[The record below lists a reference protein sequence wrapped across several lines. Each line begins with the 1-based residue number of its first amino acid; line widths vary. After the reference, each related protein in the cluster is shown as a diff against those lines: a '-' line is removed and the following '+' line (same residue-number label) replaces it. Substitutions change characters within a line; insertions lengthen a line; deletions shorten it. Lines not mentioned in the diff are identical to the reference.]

1 MIVSAAA
8 NYSQDSYG
16 NSPKVTDFNGTKCY
30 LEFIE
35 TSGILYIAFRGS
47 ADIDD
52 ALSDL
57 DEKLIDQKGNKKA
70 FIYFVLY
77 LYIKI
82 LILLISLIGLEGK
95 FHKGF
100 LERARKSVVEVR
112 KNLIETYIKHGSK
125 LKKLILTGHSL
136 GAAIGT

>member
-1 MIVSAAA
+1 MNWTSIRMLKGICVLLTFCHLTFCNGESIDNCNDETISLKSWQNKKIVSAAA
-8 NYSQDSYG
+8 QYCQDSYG
-16 NSPKVTDFNGTKCY
+16 NSPKVTDFDGTKCY

-70 FIYFVLY
+70 FIY
-77 LYIKI
+77 
-82 LILLISLIGLEGK
+82 
-95 FHKGF
+95 
-100 LERARKSVVEVR
+100 
-112 KNLIETYIKHGSK
+112 
-125 LKKLILTGHSL
+125 
-136 GAAIGT
+136 